1 MDRIADLQTAPLEVT
16 TQIRGN
22 LLGVYEDNSAEWHRL
37 RNEPGAI
44 GGSDVGVLLGLSA
57 WVSPYALWAKKKG
70 LIPDQETS
78 EAMEWGHRLEAPI
91 AGKFAESRNGTT
103 YVNCGTWASKE
114 NSLHRANPDAIYV
127 TPTGEVQLVEI
138 KTARDE
144 TYWKDENGK
153 LTVPAA
159 YRAQVQWYLYVLGL
173 ERAIVAVLF
182 AGSRYYEFAIDGSEF
197 EQELAVR
204 EADNF
209 IALLLSDEKPELTA
223 PFTATQEALRFQHP
237 EIDQEQSVE
246 LGDLGVH
253 YLNSIGKL
261 EEAQGL
267 VDELKARV
275 LEAMGSARRGLVYD
289 QWLVTRQA
297 RKGGLPYLV
306 NRK

>member
-1 MDRIADLQTAPLEVT
+1 MKRIADLETAPLEVT
-16 TQIRGN
+16 SQIRGN
-22 LLGVYEDNSAEWHRL
+22 LLGIYEDNSEEWHRL

-44 GGSDVGVLLGLSA
+44 GGSDVGVLLGLSS

-91 AGKFAESRNGTT
+91 AAKFAESRNGTT

-153 LTVPAA
+153 LTVPAT

-173 ERAIVAVLF
+173 ERATVAVLF
-182 AGSRYYEFAIDGSEF
+182 AGSRYYEFAIEASEF

-209 IALLLSDEKPELTA
+209 ITLLLSEETPELTA

-237 EIDQEQSVE
+237 EIDQEESVE

>member
-1 MDRIADLQTAPLEVT
+1 MVRLSDLRESSPE
-16 TQIRGN
+16 IRSK
-22 LLGVYEDNSAEWHRL
+22 LLGDYLGYFEDNSPEWHDL
-37 RNEPGAI
+37 RNQPGVI
-44 GGSDVGVLLGLSA
+44 GGSDVGVILGLSPF
-57 WVSPYALWAKKKG
+57 VSPYALWAKKKG

-78 EAMEWGHRLEAPI
+78 EAMEWGHRLERPI
-91 AGKFAESRNGTT
+91 IEKFAESRNGTT
-103 YVNCGTWASKE
+103 FVNCGTWASKE
-114 NSLHRANPDAIYV
+114 NSLHRANPDGLYL
-127 TPTGEVQLVEI
+127 TPTGEIQLVEI

-153 LTVPAA
+153 LTVPAT

-173 ERAIVAVLF
+173 TQATVAVLF
-182 AGSRYYEFAIDGSEF
+182 AGSRYYEFAIEGSEF

-204 EADNF
+204 EAEAF
-209 IALLLSDEKPELTA
+209 SALVLGDTQPELTA
-223 PFTATQEALRFQHP
+223 PFTATQEALRYQHP
-237 EIDQEQSVE
+237 DIIQDAEVE

-253 YLNSIGKL
+253 YLNAISKL
-261 EEAQGL
+261 EESQTQ

-275 LEAMGSARRGLVYD
+275 LDAMGDARRGLVYD

>member
-1 MDRIADLQTAPLEVT
+1 MLRLSDLRESSPEV
-16 TQIRGN
+16 RSK
-22 LLGVYEDNSAEWHRL
+22 LLGDYLGYFEDNSPEWHDL
-37 RNEPGAI
+37 RNQPGVI
-44 GGSDVGVLLGLSA
+44 GGSDVGILLGLSPF
-57 WVSPYALWAKKKG
+57 VSPYALWAKKKG

-78 EAMEWGHRLEAPI
+78 EAMEWGHRLERPI
-91 AGKFAESRNGTT
+91 IEKFAESRNGTT
-103 YVNCGTWASKE
+103 FVNCGTWASKE
-114 NSLHRANPDAIYV
+114 NSLHRANPDGLYL
-127 TPTGEVQLVEI
+127 TPTGEIQLVEI

-153 LTVPAA
+153 LTVPAT

-173 ERAIVAVLF
+173 TQATVAVLF
-182 AGSRYYEFAIDGSEF
+182 AGSRYYEFAIEGSEF

-204 EADNF
+204 EAEAF
-209 IALLLSDEKPELTA
+209 SALVLGDTQPELTA
-223 PFTATQEALRFQHP
+223 PFTATQEALRYQHP
-237 EIDQEQSVE
+237 DIIQDAEVE

-253 YLNSIGKL
+253 YLNAISKL
-261 EEAQGL
+261 EESQTQ

-275 LEAMGSARRGLVYD
+275 LDAMGDARRGLVYD